1 MKKRKSKKFPVILF
15 VAGGLLLT
23 LTAVLLVSQNN
34 SQPTAQSS
42 PVASGHDEETY
53 PEIKRVSLDDAKA
66 ALDAKTAVFVDV
78 RGVDAY
84 AMSHV
89 AGSLSIPLAD
99 LETRLGELDPNQW
112 IITYCT

>member
-15 VAGGLLLT
+15 VAGGVFLIFA
-23 LTAVLLVSQNN
+23 AVLLAVQNN
-34 SQPTAQSS
+34 NPPIAQSS

-53 PEIKRVSLDDAKA
+53 PEVKRVTLDDAKA